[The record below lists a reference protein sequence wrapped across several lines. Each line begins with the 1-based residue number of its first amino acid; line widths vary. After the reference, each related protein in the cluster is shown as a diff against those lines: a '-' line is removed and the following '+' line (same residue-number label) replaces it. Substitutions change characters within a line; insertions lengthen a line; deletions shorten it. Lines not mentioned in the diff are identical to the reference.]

1 LLYASRIQ
9 ASVPEAYEQLVRGAY
24 QWLVVLQ
31 FSLIGLLFT
40 GSYVLLRM
48 NVSRRVR
55 WTDAVF
61 VVSAIFLVVSVGHTA
76 IRRTWLYVL
85 VLLMSWA
92 LWQRGTSETDQLPG
106 GSVRRPVMIGLG
118 AVALLTYLTMGT
130 IRETARR
137 PDTVRNLIS
146 LQDEVRNPAAL
157 RGTPEN
163 NMDLRTQQME

>member
-1 LLYASRIQ
+1 
-9 ASVPEAYEQLVRGAY
+9 
-24 QWLVVLQ
+24 
-31 FSLIGLLFT
+31 
-40 GSYVLLRM
+40 
-48 NVSRRVR
+48 
-55 WTDAVF
+55 
-61 VVSAIFLVVSVGHTA
+61 
-76 IRRTWLYVL
+76 
-85 VLLMSWA
+85 
-92 LWQRGTSETDQLPG
+92 
-106 GSVRRPVMIGLG
+106 MIGLG